1 LAQLQATTSSK
12 EDKKKKTQKPQT
24 KISWYNKFSYFPFR
38 WIDNRPH
45 PGILQVLYKAD
56 IQMLPGMYLGSI
68 IITAIMVTISLLFV
82 SWFVFA
88 YLLASPLA
96 LIFEIVLPLAGL
108 GASLGA
114 LPLIT
119 LNKITGKRVKI
130 DSVLPFVLAY
140 MATLSSAGMNPVETI
155 RAVGLKDFGPVSREF
170 QKISYRSDV
179 LGEDIIS
186 AINHIALNTPSET
199 LRELLIGMSNI
210 IISGGSLRT
219 YCEQESKELFA
230 LKRAKLRGFIDS
242 LAAFSE
248 GYIGGIIVSLIMGVI
263 GIIVLGALGLKV
275 LPFLNTADLFDIL
288 IFVLVPL
295 INVVFLAMLETR
307 FSSGEV

>member
-1 LAQLQATTSSK
+1 MSQLQTQT
-12 EDKKKKTQKPQT
+12 EKKKNKNQRAPQT
-24 KISWYNKFSYFPFR
+24 KISWYNKFSYFAFR
-38 WIDNRPH
+38 WLDNKPM
-45 PGILQVLYKAD
+45 PGILQLLYKAD
-56 IQMLPGMYLGSI
+56 IQMLPGMFIGSI
-68 IITAIMVTISLLFV
+68 ITTALIVTVAVLFS
-82 SWFVFA
+82 SWFVFTFI
-88 YLLASPLA
+88 LRSPLA
-96 LIFEIVLPLAGL
+96 LIIEVVLPLVAL

-119 LNKITGKRVKI
+119 VNKITGKRVKI
-130 DSVLPFVLAY
+130 DAVLPFVLAY

-199 LRELLIGMSNI
+199 LHELLIGMSNI
-210 IISGGSLRT
+210 IVSGGSLRT

-230 LKRAKLRGFIDS
+230 RKRALLKGFIDS

-263 GIIVLGALGLKV
+263 GIIVIGALGLKI
-275 LPFLNTADLFDIL
+275 LPFLSTQDLFDIL
-288 IFVLVPL
+288 VFVMVPL
-295 INVVFLAMLETR
+295 INIVFLAMLETR
-307 FSSGEV
+307 FSSGEF

>member
-1 LAQLQATTSSK
+1 MSQLQTQTDAK
-12 EDKKKKTQKPQT
+12 KDKNRRAPQT
-24 KISWYNKFSYFPFR
+24 KISWYNKFSYFAFR
-38 WIDNRPH
+38 WLDNKPR
-45 PGILQVLYKAD
+45 PGILQLLYKAD
-56 IQMLPGMYLGSI
+56 IQMLPGMFLGSI
-68 IITAIMVTISLLFV
+68 ITTAMIVTVAVLFV
-82 SWFVFA
+82 SWFVFTFI
-88 YLLASPLA
+88 LHSPLA
-96 LIFEIVLPLAGL
+96 LIFEIVLPLAAL

-119 LNKITGKRVKI
+119 LNKITGKKVKI

-155 RAVGLKDFGPVSREF
+155 RSVGLKDFGPVSREF

-199 LRELLIGMSNI
+199 LHELLIGMSNI
-210 IISGGSLRT
+210 IVSGGSLRT

-230 LKRAKLRGFIDS
+230 LKRAQLKGFIDS

-248 GYIGGIIVSLIMGVI
+248 GYIGGVIVSLIMGVI
-263 GIIVLGALGLKV
+263 GIIVVGALGLKI
-275 LPFLNTADLFDIL
+275 LPFLSTQNLFDIL
-288 IFVLVPL
+288 VFVIVPL
-295 INVVFLAMLETR
+295 INIVFLAMLETR
-307 FSSGEV
+307 FSSGDI

>member
-1 LAQLQATTSSK
+1 LSQLETQASK
-12 EDKKKKTQKPQT
+12 DKKQKERKPQT
-24 KISWYNKFSYFPFR
+24 KIGWYNKFSYFAFR
-38 WIDNRPH
+38 WLDNKPR
-45 PGILQVLYKAD
+45 PGILQLLYKAD

-68 IITAIMVTISLLFV
+68 IITAIIVTVSLLFI
-82 SWFVFA
+82 SWFVFSFI
-88 YLLASPLA
+88 LATPLS
-96 LIFEIVLPLAGL
+96 LIFEIVIPLSGL

-119 LNKITGKRVKI
+119 LNKITGKKVKI
-130 DSVLPFVLAY
+130 DAVLPFVLAY

-210 IISGGSLRT
+210 VISGGSLRT

-230 LKRAKLRGFIDS
+230 LKRAKLKGFIDS

-263 GIIVLGALGLKV
+263 GIIVLGALGLHV
-275 LPFLNTADLFDIL
+275 LPFLSTADLFDIL
-288 IFVLVPL
+288 IFVGVPL
-295 INVVFLAMLETR
+295 INIVFLAMLETR

>member
-1 LAQLQATTSSK
+1 MSQVAQSEK
-12 EDKKKKTQKPQT
+12 DDKKKQKGPQT
-24 KISWYNKFSYFPFR
+24 KIGWYNKFSYFAFR
-38 WIDNRPH
+38 WLDNKPRP
-45 PGILQVLYKAD
+45 GVLQLLYKAD
-56 IQMLPGMYLGSI
+56 IQMLPGMYLGTI
-68 IITAIMVTISLLFV
+68 IITAAIVTVALLFV
-82 SWFVFA
+82 SWFVFT
-88 YLLASPLA
+88 LILHSPLA

-119 LNKITGKRVKI
+119 LNKITGKKVKI
-130 DSVLPFVLAY
+130 DAVLPFVLAY
-140 MATLSSAGMNPVETI
+140 MATLSSAGMNPVEVI
-155 RAVGLKDFGPVSREF
+155 RAVGLRDFGPVSREF

-186 AINHIALNTPSET
+186 AINHIALNTPSDT

-230 LKRAKLRGFIDS
+230 TKRAKLRSFIDS

-263 GIIVLGALGLKV
+263 GIIVMGALGLKV
-275 LPFLNTADLFDIL
+275 LPFLSSADLFDIL
-288 IFVLVPL
+288 IFVIVPL
-295 INVVFLAMLETR
+295 INIIFLAMLETR
-307 FSSGEV
+307 YASGEV

>member
-1 LAQLQATTSSK
+1 VSQLETQSK
-12 EDKKKKTQKPQT
+12 EDKKSRSRKPQT
-24 KISWYNKFSYFPFR
+24 KISWYNKFSYFAFR
-38 WIDNRPH
+38 WLDNKPRP
-45 PGILQVLYKAD
+45 GVLQLLYKAD

-68 IITAIMVTISLLFV
+68 IITALIVTVTLLFV
-82 SWFVFA
+82 SWFVFTFI
-88 YLLASPLA
+88 LHSSLG
-96 LIFEIVLPLAGL
+96 LIFEIVIPLSGL

-119 LNKITGKRVKI
+119 LNKITGKKVKI

-140 MATLSSAGMNPVETI
+140 MATLSSAGMNPVETV

-219 YCEQESKELFA
+219 YCEQESKELFT
-230 LKRAKLRGFIDS
+230 LKRAKLKGFIDS

-275 LPFLNTADLFDIL
+275 LPFLSTSDLFNIL
-288 IFVLVPL
+288 IFVVVPM
-295 INVVFLAMLETR
+295 INVIFLAMLETR

>member
-1 LAQLQATTSSK
+1 MAQVQTQIK
-12 EDKKKKTQKPQT
+12 DDKKGKSQRPQT
-24 KISWYNKFSYFPFR
+24 KISWYNKFSYVFFR

-45 PGILQVLYKAD
+45 PGILQILYKAD
-56 IQMLPGMYLGSI
+56 IQMLPGMFLGNI
-68 IITAIMVTISLLFV
+68 ILTAIIVTIALLFV
-82 SWFVFA
+82 SWFVFS
-88 YLLASPLA
+88 LILNSPLA
-96 LIFEIVLPLAGL
+96 LIFEIILPLSGL
-108 GASLGA
+108 GTALGA

-140 MATLSSAGMNPVETI
+140 MATLASAGMNPVEAI

-186 AINHIALNTPSET
+186 AINHIALNTPSDT

-230 LKRAKLRGFIDS
+230 LKRAKLKGFIDS

-275 LPFLNTADLFDIL
+275 LPFLTTADLFDIL

-295 INVVFLAMLETR
+295 INIVFLAMLETR